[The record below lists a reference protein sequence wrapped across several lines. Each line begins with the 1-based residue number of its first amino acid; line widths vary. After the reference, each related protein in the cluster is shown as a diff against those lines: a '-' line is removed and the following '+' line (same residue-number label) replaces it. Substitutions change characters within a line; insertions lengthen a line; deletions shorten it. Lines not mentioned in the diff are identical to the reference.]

1 MRTVFAVTRRLIL
14 PLAVAIL
21 PPVLRADVT
30 KANNTTTLDQGAS
43 YVGGVAPVSTDVII
57 YNNTVTAA
65 NSTAL
70 GASLN
75 VLGLQILNPAGAIT
89 INATAGATLT
99 LGASG
104 INMSGATQDL
114 TINSLLALSAAQDWN
129 VGTRTL
135 TITTTPLADAGNAL
149 SLDGTGTFRASVNNA
164 FGTGT
169 LNLNPLG
176 SANLNFTSTDA
187 NARSFGN
194 TLINFGGNMTFGQ
207 TATGTGTLTFN
218 GAGAV
223 FDLGAATRTFTV
235 NQTTTFTGTMQSAT
249 AGVGLTKAGGGTL
262 FLNGTATY
270 SGATTLN
277 AGALNVGANLA
288 TTLPNSN
295 VVFNGANTFIQ
306 ATSANV
312 AITTGTGAGQLQF
325 GAFASGFSAS
335 GVNSTFTLNGGAP
348 LTWGA
353 GSFVQNNQQLI
364 FGGTN
369 GTFTATLNNALDLS
383 STAAAGGMIRSI
395 GPADS
400 GAVFEG
406 DLSGAITGSAGIFL
420 NGTGALRLSSS
431 SVGHQ
436 GGTFLGNGILGFNPS
451 SLNAPANLSTGAIEP
466 IVNLTTSTQNG
477 FAYTGAGAIP
487 AGFYTSLADFG
498 GTLTVAAYSPTNN
511 ANGNYAVAVDFN
523 QAPASMQNKLYLGA
537 IASSAS
543 TGTAGAPT
551 VTGALTPVGGVYRLG
566 GGNGMLVF
574 GTANQLTGA
583 NNIVVRTGGGVRVN
597 NVAENLTGTITID
610 GGEFELNGNGAN
622 ISTATGIIVNGV
634 GSLAN
639 ATSVNGYGS
648 SNTFFARLRGGVF
661 GLQNMKDAAGTL
673 VGTQTITLRG
683 GAIAAHDNDST
694 ASTILVQN
702 VLADN
707 GYTQV
712 SHQPQ
717 GGSTGR
723 DQMTIT
729 NLTRT
734 PGTSVEFRSA
744 FGPLGTASG
753 DNGNINV
760 TNYAL
765 NGQAVA
771 PLTNTNNIV
780 GGWAVASSGT
790 ASTTNN
796 NDAVNFAAQSANGI
810 TPYTQEFT
818 TAAANLITAAAAT
831 NNVLATGSTNNTILA
846 QNTVAANLTVNSLI
860 TESAVNVTSGA
871 TLTIGSG
878 GLIMRTNQ
886 NFLQSTTNDG
896 KLTSGL
902 STGELFIYSSS
913 LSTNTDDRITSIA
926 IVDNGATPVS
936 LIKGGTGV
944 IAIGGIG
951 QNNTFSGPIVVNL
964 GILRFD
970 YRGNGTVGTVLPS
983 GPNNTVTVR
992 SGGTFSVALQN
1003 ATPVTIPNNIFLDG
1017 GTLANENTGGGTNS
1031 TATFSGTIT
1040 VSSVAG
1046 STAFLNAGAG
1056 TANSNIVL
1064 SPTSTLTGAGN
1075 LTKIGNQL
1083 VDVQT
1088 ANTGGFTGTMYLNTG
1103 TFQASGAGVLPNTDY
1118 FFNGGTLGVTST
1130 NQVVKNIAGNG
1141 GSISGTS
1148 GGTDSLTVVQ
1158 TVDAAYHGNLTN
1170 TQLTKQGNAHLYL
1183 SGTTDNSSG
1192 TLQLDAGIVTLAKA
1206 STDTVHVIGAGGVG
1220 ITINGGTL
1228 RLGGSFADI
1237 GGASPNVPPT
1247 GAPANYVDQI
1257 YYQTDVQFNAGT
1269 FDLSGLSESIDGLS
1283 GSAPA
1288 IITNGISGT
1297 TSTFYTGQN
1306 NTGGT
1311 FAGVMQNGAGTL
1323 AYVKQGTGV
1332 QVLSGIN
1339 TFSGPTEVRAGT
1351 LNISGSLSASAVTV
1365 RNGATLNS
1373 SGAIGGLTTE
1383 TGAIVAPGVSS
1394 IATLA
1399 VNGGAT
1405 LGGGQLQL
1413 TLNGTIAGTTYD
1425 QLSVSGPVSLTG
1437 FTDLTLTLG
1446 FTPTPFA
1453 DFFTILNNTG
1463 AGAITGP
1470 GAFSIAGLPL
1480 NEGDTFFVGPNE
1492 FQITYTGGTG
1502 NDVVLESVPEPAS
1515 AVLLLGAV
1523 AFLGGRRRRK
1533 S

>member
-1 MRTVFAVTRRLIL
+1 MRTVFALTRRLIL

-21 PPVLRADVT
+21 PPVVRADVT
-30 KANNTTTLDQGAS
+30 KANNTTTLDQGGS
-43 YVGGVAPVSTDVII
+43 YVGGVAPVSTDLLI

-65 NSTAL
+65 NTTAL

-75 VLGLQILNPAGAIT
+75 ILGLQIANPAAAIT

-99 LGASG
+99 LGTSG
-104 INMSGATQDL
+104 INMSAATQDL
-114 TINSLLALSAAQDWN
+114 TINSLLALGAAQEWN
-129 VGTRTL
+129 VGGRTL
-135 TITTTPLADAGNAL
+135 TVTTTPLADNGNAL
-149 SLDGTGTFRASVNNA
+149 TFNGTGTFRASVNNA
-164 FGTGT
+164 WGTGT
-169 LNLNPLG
+169 LNLNTLN
-176 SANLNFTSTDA
+176 SANITLTSTDT
-187 NARSFGN
+187 NARTFGN
-194 TLINFGGNMTFGQ
+194 TLINFGGNLTFGQ
-207 TATGTGTLTFN
+207 TATGTGALTFN
-218 GAGAV
+218 GTNAV
-223 FDLGAATRTFTV
+223 FDLGGATRTFTV

-249 AGVGLTKAGGGTL
+249 PGVGLTKAGGGTL

-270 SGATTLN
+270 SGATTIN

-295 VVFNGANTFIQ
+295 VVFNAANTYIQ
-306 ATSANV
+306 STGASV

-353 GSFVQNNQQLI
+353 GGFVQNNQQII

-383 STAAAGGMIRSI
+383 STAAAGGMFRSI

-406 DLSGAITGSAGIFL
+406 DLSGAITGSAALLL
-420 NGTGALRLSSS
+420 NGTGALRLSSTS
-431 SVGHQ
+431 IGHQ
-436 GGTFLGNGILGFNPS
+436 GGTFVNNGVLGFNPT
-451 SLNAPANLSTGAIEP
+451 SLTGPANLSTGAIEP
-466 IVNLTTSTQNG
+466 ITNLTVSTQTG

-498 GTLTVAAYSPTNN
+498 SALTVAAFSPTNN

-523 QAPASMQNKLYLGA
+523 LAPASMQNKLYLGG
-537 IASSAS
+537 IASSTGATPAGAANM
-543 TGTAGAPT
+543 TGT
-551 VTGALTPVGGVYRLG
+551 LTPVNSTYRLG

-597 NVAENLTGTITID
+597 NVAQNLTGTITID
-610 GGEFELNGNGAN
+610 GGEFELNGNSAN
-622 ISTATGIIVNGV
+622 IASATGIIVNGV

-661 GLQNMKDAAGTL
+661 GLQNMKDASGVL
-673 VGTQTITLRG
+673 VGTQTVTLRG
-683 GAIAAHDNDST
+683 GAIAAHDSDTT
-694 ASTILVQN
+694 AGTILVQN

-717 GGSTGR
+717 SGTTGR
-723 DQMTIT
+723 DQLTIT

-734 PGTSVEFRSA
+734 PGTTVEFRSS

-760 TNYAL
+760 TNYGL
-765 NGQAVA
+765 NGQSVA
-771 PLTNTNNIV
+771 ALVNTNNIV
-780 GGWAVASSGT
+780 GGWALATSGT
-790 ASTTNN
+790 SGQTNN
-796 NDAVNFAAQSANGI
+796 NDAVNFAAQTANGI
-810 TPYTQEFT
+810 TPYTQEFST
-818 TAAANLITAAAAT
+818 SAANPITAATAT
-831 NNVLATGSTNNTILA
+831 SNVLAAGSTNNTVLT
-846 QNTVAANLTVNSLI
+846 QNTVTTNLTVNSLI
-860 TESAVNVTSGA
+860 TESPVDVRAS

-878 GLIMRTNQ
+878 GLIMRTTQ

-902 STGELFIYSSS
+902 STGELFIYSAGA
-913 LSTNTDDRITSIA
+913 LDTRITSAA

-944 IAIGGIG
+944 IAIGGIS
-951 QNNTFSGPIVVNL
+951 QNNTFSGPIIVNM

-970 YRGNGTVGTVLPS
+970 YRGATAGAGAVLPS

-1003 ATPVTIPNNIFLDG
+1003 ATPVTISNNIFLDG
-1017 GTLANENTGGGTNS
+1017 GTLSNENTGGGTNS

-1040 VSSVAG
+1040 VTSVAG
-1046 STAFLNAGAG
+1046 STAFINAGAG

-1088 ANTGGFTGTMYLNTG
+1088 ANTSGFTGTMFLNTG
-1103 TFQASGAGVLPNTDY
+1103 AFQASGAGVLPNTDY
-1118 FFNGGTLGVTST
+1118 YLNGGTLGVTST
-1130 NQVVKNIAGNG
+1130 NQVIKNLTGTG

-1158 TVDAAYHGNLTN
+1158 TVDAAYHGNITN

-1192 TLQLDAGIVTLAKA
+1192 TLRLDAGIVTLAKA
-1206 STDTVHVIGAGGVG
+1206 STDTVHVIGLGGVG
-1220 ITINGGTL
+1220 ITMNGGTL

-1237 GGASPNVPPT
+1237 GGASPNVPPV
-1247 GAPANYVDQI
+1247 GAPTNYVDQI
-1257 YYQTDVQFNAGT
+1257 YYQTDVQLNAGT
-1269 FDLSGLSESIDGLS
+1269 FDLSGLSESIDGFT

-1288 IITNGISGT
+1288 IITNGTAST
-1297 TSTFYTGQN
+1297 TSTLFTGQAD
-1306 NTGGT
+1306 TGGT

-1323 AYVKQGTGV
+1323 AYVKQGAGV

-1339 TFSGPTEVRAGT
+1339 TYSGPTEVRAGT
-1351 LNISGSLSASAVTV
+1351 LNVTGSLSASAVTV

-1394 IATLA
+1394 IASLA
-1399 VNGGAT
+1399 VNGPAT

-1413 TLNGTIAGTTYD
+1413 SLNGTTAGTGYD

-1437 FTDLTLTLG
+1437 FTDLTLTVG
-1446 FTPTPFA
+1446 FTPTPFV

-1492 FQITYTGGTG
+1492 FQISYAGGTG
-1502 NDVVLESVPEPAS
+1502 NDVVLESVPEPTS

-1523 AFLGGRRRRK
+1523 AVLGGRRRRK